1 MIQSSRVYILSA
13 SEDTVDV
20 FIATVKEDQ
29 YHQSFFRNSAFIIP
43 SNKQVATTIW
53 NRHRYG

>member
-1 MIQSSRVYILSA
+1 VYILSA